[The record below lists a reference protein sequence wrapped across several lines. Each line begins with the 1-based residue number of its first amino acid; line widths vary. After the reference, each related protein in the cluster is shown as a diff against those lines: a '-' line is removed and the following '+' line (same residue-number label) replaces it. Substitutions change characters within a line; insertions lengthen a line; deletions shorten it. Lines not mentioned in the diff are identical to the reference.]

1 MENKKSNNRIR
12 NITIIAHYD
21 RVKTT
26 LMDQMFYQSG
36 LFREN
41 QTMDEYIIDN
51 MDSERKIGISHVLQS
66 HNSIQV
72 QQYTKT

>member
-12 NITIIAHYD
+12 NITIIAHFD

-26 LMDQMFYQSG
+26 LMDQMLHQSG
-36 LFREN
+36 LIRKN
-41 QTMDEYIIDN
+41 QTMDECIMDNIDL
-51 MDSERKIGISHVLQS
+51 ERKIGMPHVIQS

-72 QQYTKT
+72 Q

>member
-12 NITIIAHYD
+12 NTTIIAHYD
-21 RVKTT
+21 RGKTT

-41 QTMDEYIIDN
+41 QTMDECIMDN
-51 MDSERKIGISHVLQS
+51 MDLERKIGIPHVLQS

-72 QQYTKT
+72 Q

>member
-12 NITIIAHYD
+12 NITIIAHFD

-26 LMDQMFYQSG
+26 LMDQMFYQSV

-41 QTMDEYIIDN
+41 QTMDECIMDNIDL
-51 MDSERKIGISHVLQS
+51 ERKIGIPHVFQS
-66 HNSIQV
+66 HSSIQV
-72 QQYTKT
+72 Q